1 VSAPLL
7 SAHTQGHTLDA
18 TSAFSALTALQAEEA
33 WTLSGPLLASCLDV
47 GVVVQPLVLQH
58 ILLVATHDR
67 AWRVA
72 KEILQV
78 RGLKSAGQ
86 DS

>member
-1 VSAPLL
+1 M
-7 SAHTQGHTLDA
+7 DA
-18 TSAFSALTALQAEEA
+18 TSALSALTALQAEEA
-33 WTLSGPLLASCLDV
+33 WTLSGPLLASYLDV
-47 GVVVQPLVLQH
+47 GLVVQPLVLQH

-78 RGLKSAGQ
+78 GGVKICRWGVHEAA
-86 DS
+86 